1 MTAPRPNNAT
11 FGPPET
17 RRHAASKIE
26 TTAKFEV
33 NTSETLKQADRG
45 SCS

>member
-11 FGPPET
+11 FGPRET
-17 RRHAASKIE
+17 HRRAASEIE

-33 NTSETLKQADRG
+33 NTSETLMQTDRG